1 LNGGGRLK
9 HNRLFKG
16 IIYFF
21 AVFGFIFLG
30 GFVYVLTTNHSNLG
44 SLVKV
49 FWLTDQRSLEAESR
63 SNLVQGAIA
72 GLVDSLGDPYSNY
85 MPREEYEEL
94 GYRLQGSFNGVGIVV
109 GAAEDT
115 QRIKVVAP
123 IKDSPAAQAGIKSG
137 DVITAINGE
146 TAENMTVEAAVAL
159 IRGEPG
165 TQVELHV
172 FRESTGEELNFTI
185 IRASI
190 TLDSVDSRMLEEEN
204 LAYIQITHFT
214 AKTAEEFQTH
224 LSDMLQQNVR
234 GIILDLRDDPGG
246 DFNEAIDVAD
256 MILDQGDI
264 VKIINRNKDTRV
276 FAANRGGIDLPIAV
290 LINQGSASSSEILAG
305 ALKDNGV
312 AVLVGE
318 KSFGKGLVQTVFPLA
333 GGGALVLTT
342 DKYYTPNDIDINEI
356 GIVPDYVVTNP
367 DNDDQDAQLDKAIE
381 VLKSQCKE

>member
-1 LNGGGRLK
+1 
-9 HNRLFKG
+9 
-16 IIYFF
+16 
-21 AVFGFIFLG
+21 
-30 GFVYVLTTNHSNLG
+30 VYVLTTNHSNLG

>member
-1 LNGGGRLK
+1 MK

>member
-1 LNGGGRLK
+1 MNGGGRLK